1 MTSRRLRSP
10 ALTSMDRTAPVVL
23 LTTTLYAYTLWN
35 FSNFLL
41 SGTLDPLP
49 VTLVGLGLDALQIV
63 AGVWI
68 WRLLKKGAVLAAV
81 VLSAKAT
88 NELDLSY
95 FAVQMGASWSDVST
109 FLAVFV
115 VELLIGGLVLLA
127 WHRMRW

>member
-1 MTSRRLRSP
+1 
-10 ALTSMDRTAPVVL
+10 MDRTAPVVL